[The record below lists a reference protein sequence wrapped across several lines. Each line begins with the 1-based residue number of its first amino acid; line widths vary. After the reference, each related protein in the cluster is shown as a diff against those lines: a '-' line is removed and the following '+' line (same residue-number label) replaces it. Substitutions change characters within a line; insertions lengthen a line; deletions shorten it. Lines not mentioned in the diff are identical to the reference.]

1 MQINVF
7 FLVHHKKIDDQSLT
21 EILGQEIE
29 NMAEK
34 TVVLQKKKFSDKL
47 RKKLGFFDEMILPAK
62 TFEKDMITLSAKLNS
77 T

>member
-34 TVVLQKKKFSDKL
+34 TVVLQKKNFQTNLERNWDFL
-47 RKKLGFFDEMILPAK
+47 MR
-62 TFEKDMITLSAKLNS
+62 
-77 T
+77 

>member
-34 TVVLQKKKFSDKL
+34 TVVLQNKNFQTNLERNWDFL
-47 RKKLGFFDEMILPAK
+47 MILPAK

>member
-34 TVVLQKKKFSDKL
+34 TVVLQKKNFQTNLERNWDFL
-47 RKKLGFFDEMILPAK
+47 MILPAK